1 MFSVGLVIRTP
12 PDANP
17 KFRVSIGVRIE
28 CWSQEKEDR
37 CDREKEREDLKHG
50 DRHNDTFYFK
60 SWVGEVGGMHRI
72 KPFDKRYENARDAGK
87 HARMEKRS

>member
-50 DRHNDTFYFK
+50 DRHNDTFLFQELG
-60 SWVGEVGGMHRI
+60 WGG
-72 KPFDKRYENARDAGK
+72 GW
-87 HARMEKRS
+87 HASNQAV